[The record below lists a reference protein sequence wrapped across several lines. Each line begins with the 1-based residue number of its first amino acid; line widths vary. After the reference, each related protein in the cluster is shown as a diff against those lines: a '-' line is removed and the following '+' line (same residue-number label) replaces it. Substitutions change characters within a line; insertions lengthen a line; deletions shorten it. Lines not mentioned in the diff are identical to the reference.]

1 MSMDTGAF
9 RLYLITDRKTVPQ
22 GRTLLQCVEQAL
34 CGGVRA
40 VQLRDKD
47 LPADELYRCGLALRS
62 LTARFGARLLVNDR
76 IDVALATGADGV
88 HLGEHSLPTAE
99 ARRLLGQNAIIG
111 RSVHHPEAIHPAAQ
125 EGADF
130 VTFSPIYFTPSK
142 APFGAPQGLE
152 ALRCACACSPLPVLA
167 LGGIQQGRIR
177 EVRAAGAA
185 GVALISAI
193 LAAANP
199 EAATRALLAEMD
211 EPLA

>member
-125 EGADF
+125 EGATA
-130 VTFSPIYFTPSK
+130 VR
-142 APFGAPQGLE
+142 
-152 ALRCACACSPLPVLA
+152 LRLQS
-167 LGGIQQGRIR
+167 
-177 EVRAAGAA
+177 AAGTGA
-185 GVALISAI
+185 GWHPAGSHPGGACRRGGRRG
-193 LAAANP
+193 AHFGDSGRRQPRSRNTGPAGRNG
-199 EAATRALLAEMD
+199 
-211 EPLA
+211 